1 MSTVRRQPGGW
12 AELEA
17 LARAADGRALCRRCS
32 TPVQPPRRTF
42 CSDDC
47 VHQWRLRTDP
57 GYLREQVFRR
67 DRGVCALCACET
79 IKLAS
84 ALRRLNWRGR
94 KRRCAE
100 LGIPYLRLRS
110 PWDADHIVPVAEGGG
125 ECDLD
130 NLRTLCIPCHRKVT
144 QELRARLQLR
154 RKQFQVSSF
163 KQDHGTRG

>member
-1 MSTVRRQPGGW
+1 MSTARRQPGGW

-32 TPVQPPRRTF
+32 TPVEPPRRTF
-42 CSDDC
+42 CSDAC

-100 LGIPYLRLRS
+100 LGIPYTRLRS
-110 PWDADHIVPVAEGGG
+110 PWDADHIVAVAEGGG

-144 QELRARLQLR
+144 LELRARLQFR
-154 RKQFQVSSF
+154 KKQFRVSSF
-163 KQDHGTRG
+163 